1 MFSITFFCHHHHR
14 SCWRDFINAQLWIPS
29 LSPPSSNPYVS
40 LRCCFTFYLSPRRL
54 ISPQTAQFLEDH
66 FVKSLGV
73 NFATSMAVKSDW
85 KIPREEIDNEALQLR
100 NSTKHWFIFLQ
111 RHSEEKW
118 INMKVDP
125 KYKTRCQT
133 FKICCYTPSCSLKKQ
148 SLQFL
153 AVDHLLVE
161 SLIAL
166 LALPAPARPRLSK
179 HFLRKPPIA
188 ATSLLALRSFSQV
201 VYKSNQNCHF
211 SDAL

>member
-100 NSTKHWFIFLQ
+100 NLTKHWFIFLQ
-111 RHSEEKW
+111 RHSDFQK
-118 INMKVDP
+118 KH
-125 KYKTRCQT
+125 CQRHNGPEGWVHIT
-133 FKICCYTPSCSLKKQ
+133 SSQILIK
-148 SLQFL
+148 LQFQNL
-153 AVDHLLVE
+153 DE
-161 SLIAL
+161 AL
-166 LALPAPARPRLSK
+166 TSETQPNISIYTEFKLKILT
-179 HFLRKPPIA
+179 KP
-188 ATSLLALRSFSQV
+188 T
-201 VYKSNQNCHF
+201 
-211 SDAL
+211 